1 MKTLQATENSF
12 KRKTELMKNNET
24 LSNLLKTIS
33 DTINKIKNE
42 AKEAKQALEAIK
54 KLYLSV
60 R

>member
-1 MKTLQATENSF
+1 
-12 KRKTELMKNNET
+12 MKNNET